1 MSDHEVRVS
10 NYQIASGS
18 TPGSAVHTLESEYDV
33 LICGAGLAGLTL
45 ARQLKLE
52 LPALSIAVIDRLAR
66 PLPEAAHKVG
76 ESTVELSACYFG
88 KVLRLE
94 DYLAQRQLPKLGL
107 RFFFGNAH
115 GSFEE
120 RPELG
125 ISLYGILPTY
135 QLDRGRLEND
145 LRQMAAEMGVEV
157 IEGAIVDTIDLADD
171 AELHEVRCRRDSRQ
185 FTLRGRWVVDALG
198 RRRLLASK
206 LGLRLPN
213 GHAAS
218 AAWWRVDARLD
229 VAEMGVNG
237 DARWRRRVIEDRYLS
252 TNHLMG
258 MGYWVWFIP
267 LASGATSIGIVT
279 DETIHPFA
287 SYGKSYVQALA
298 WLRSHEPAAW
308 QLVKDYEP
316 LDFGHLKNYS
326 YNTRQIFSHRRWSC
340 VGEAGFFL
348 DPLYSPGS
356 DFIAVENTIT
366 AEMIRRDIQGELTE
380 AAVDDFNRLV
390 LDFLASNALH
400 YFKGT
405 YSVFGHAHIF
415 TAKHAWDVAVYW
427 ATTTQLFVQDI
438 VRRPSADVFVLL
450 RRYED
455 LNARVQQLF
464 IDWAAAV
471 PARAPFAHADITR
484 MRFLQ
489 MLHLD
494 LAARRSREQFLDV
507 ARKNLDLLEEIAQLL
522 FWQAVAECLPE
533 RMPPHRSRPPWV
545 NSWGIS
551 LNPELWEADGL
562 YKPSTVRGSG
572 RPMRNMYAGVFA
584 PMTLREL
591 VQVELPYRI
600 WLAGRGK
607 LIPPLVRFLHRFLI
621 CDRPA
626 MWLRRLF
633 VADSPSPPAHAGVR
647 ETFCGES
654 AELRRFWREPAT
666 SL

>member
-1 MSDHEVRVS
+1 MSEH
-10 NYQIASGS
+10 I
-18 TPGSAVHTLESEYDV
+18 SAGESAYDV

-52 LPALSIAVIDRLAR
+52 LPALSIAVIDRLAG

-76 ESTVELSACYFG
+76 ESTVELSAYYFG

-94 DYLAQRQLPKLGL
+94 EYLARRQLPKLGL
-107 RFFFGNAH
+107 RFFFGDAH
-115 GSFEE
+115 GPFDE

-125 ISLYGILPTY
+125 VSLYGVLPTY

-145 LRQMAAEMGVEV
+145 LRQMVAAMGVEV
-157 IEGAIVDTIDLADD
+157 IEGAIVDAIDLADG
-171 AELHEVRCRRDSRQ
+171 EEPHEVRCRRGGKQ
-185 FTLRGRWVVDALG
+185 FTLQGRWVIDALG

-213 GHAAS
+213 NHAAS
-218 AAWWRVDARLD
+218 AAWWRIDARLD
-229 VAEMGVNG
+229 VTELGRNG
-237 DARWRRRVIEDRYLS
+237 GKRWRRRVAEDRYLS

-258 MGYWVWFIP
+258 KGYWVWFIP
-267 LASGATSIGIVT
+267 LASGATSVGIVT

-287 SYGKSYVQALA
+287 AYGKSYAQALA
-298 WLRSHEPAAW
+298 WLRGYEPAAW
-308 QLVKDYEP
+308 QLVKGHEP
-316 LDFGHLKNYS
+316 LDFRHLKNYS
-326 YNTRQIFSHRRWSC
+326 YDTRQLFSHRRWSC
-340 VGEAGFFL
+340 VGEAGLFL

-366 AEMIRRDIQGELTE
+366 AEMIRRDTGGKLTE

-390 LDFLASNALH
+390 LFLASNALR

-415 TAKHAWDVAVYW
+415 TAKHAWDVAMYW
-427 ATTTQLFVQDI
+427 ATITQLFVQGI
-438 VRRPSADVFVLL
+438 VRRPSADVFALL

-464 IDWAAAV
+464 VDWAAAT

-484 MRFLQ
+484 MRFIQ

-494 LAARRSREQFLDV
+494 LAARRSHEQFLEV
-507 ARKNLDLLEEIAQLL
+507 ARKNLDRLEEVAQLL

-533 RMPPHRSRPPWV
+533 RMPPDRSRLPWV
-545 NSWGIS
+545 DSWSIG
-551 LNPELWEADGL
+551 LDPERWESGGL
-562 YKPSTVRGSG
+562 YEPSTAPRSL
-572 RPMRNMYAGVFA
+572 RPMRDIFAGVCE
-584 PMTLREL
+584 PMTLRQL
-591 VQVELPYRI
+591 AQVEFPYRI
-600 WLAGRGK
+600 WLAGRGR
-607 LIPPLVRFLHRFLI
+607 IVPPLVRFLHRHLV
-621 CDRPA
+621 REKPA

-633 VADSPSPPAHAGVR
+633 VADSPSSPADAPVSG
-647 ETFCGES
+647 TG
-654 AELRRFWREPAT
+654 LRRGGRVAAGPGRI
-666 SL
+666 

>member
-1 MSDHEVRVS
+1 M
-10 NYQIASGS
+10 Q
-18 TPGSAVHTLESEYDV
+18 SEYDV

-45 ARQLKLE
+45 ARQVKLE

-94 DYLAQRQLPKLGL
+94 DYLKRRQLPKLGL
-107 RFFFGNAH
+107 RFFFGNPH
-115 GSFEE
+115 GPFDQ

-125 ISLYGILPTY
+125 VSLYGIIPTY

-145 LRQMAAEMGVEV
+145 LRQMVADMGVEV
-157 IEGAIVDTIDLADD
+157 IEGMIVDTIDLGDD
-171 AELHEVRCRRDSRQ
+171 ADPHEVCCRRDSQ
-185 FTLRGRWVVDALG
+185 HFTLRGRWVIDALG

-213 GHAAS
+213 DHSAS
-218 AAWWRVDARLD
+218 AAWWRIDERLD
-229 VAEMGVNG
+229 VGDMGDNG
-237 DARWRRRVIEDRYLS
+237 STRWRRRVIEDRYLS

-258 MGYWVWFIP
+258 RGYWVWFIP
-267 LASGATSIGIVT
+267 LASGATSVGIVT

-287 SYGKSYVQALA
+287 TYGKSYAQALG
-298 WLRSHEPAAW
+298 WLRTYEPAAW
-308 QLVKDYEP
+308 EYLKGYEL
-316 LDFGHLKNYS
+316 LDFRHLKNYS
-326 YNTRQIFSHRRWSC
+326 YNTRQLFSHRRWSC
-340 VGEAGFFL
+340 VGEAGLFL

-356 DFIAVENTIT
+356 DFIAVENTLT
-366 AEMIRRDIQGELTE
+366 VEMIRRDFRGELTE

-390 LDFLASNALH
+390 LDFLGSNSLR
-400 YFKGT
+400 YFKDT

-415 TAKHAWDVAVYW
+415 TAKHAWDVATYW
-427 ATTTQLFVQDI
+427 ATITQLFVQDV
-438 VRRPSADVFVLL
+438 VRHPSGEVFALL

-464 IDWAAAV
+464 IDWAAAA

-484 MRFLQ
+484 MRFIQ

-494 LAARRSREQFLDV
+494 LAARRSPEQFLEV
-507 ARKNLDLLEEIAQLL
+507 ARKNLDRLEEAAQLL
-522 FWQAVAECLPE
+522 FWQAIAECLPE
-533 RMPPHRSRPPWV
+533 RMPPAHTRLPWV
-545 NSWGIS
+545 NAWGIS
-551 LNPELWEADGL
+551 LNPELWETDGL
-562 YKPSTVRGSG
+562 YKPSTARRSL
-572 RPMRNMYAGVFA
+572 RPMRDMYAGVFA
-584 PMTLREL
+584 PMTLRQL
-591 VQVELPYRI
+591 VQVELPYRV

-607 LIPPLVRFLHRFLI
+607 LVPPLVRFLHRHLI

-633 VADSPSPPAHAGVR
+633 VADSPPSPADARSAPAGSAPSSSAGRRDQCFEAVA
-647 ETFCGES
+647 GERCRS
-654 AELRRFWREPAT
+654 SRAWRPHWLPGPGSRAEP
-666 SL
+666 

>member
-1 MSDHEVRVS
+1 ME
-10 NYQIASGS
+10 
-18 TPGSAVHTLESEYDV
+18 PEYDV

-45 ARQLKLE
+45 ARQVKLE

-76 ESTVELSACYFG
+76 ESTVELAACYFG

-94 DYLAQRQLPKLGL
+94 GYLTQRQLPKLGL

-125 ISLYGILPTY
+125 VSLYGILPTY

-145 LRQMAAEMGVEV
+145 LRQMVAEMGVEV
-157 IEGAIVDTIDLADD
+157 IEGTTVDTIDLADD
-171 AELHEVRCRRDSRQ
+171 ADPHKVRCRRDSQQ
-185 FTLRGRWVVDALG
+185 FTLRGRWVIDALG

-213 GHAAS
+213 NHSAS
-218 AAWWRVDARLD
+218 AAWWRIDSRLD
-229 VAEMGVNG
+229 VGEMGVNG
-237 DARWRRRVIEDRYLS
+237 GAQWQRRVIEDRYLS

-258 MGYWVWFIP
+258 RGYWVWFIP
-267 LASGATSIGIVT
+267 LASGATSVGIVT

-287 SYGKSYVQALA
+287 TYGKSYAQALA
-298 WLRSHEPAAW
+298 WLRAYEPAAW
-308 QLVKDYEP
+308 QLVKGYEP
-316 LDFGHLKNYS
+316 LDFRHLKNYS
-326 YNTRQIFSHRRWSC
+326 YNARQIFSHRRWSC
-340 VGEAGFFL
+340 VGEAGLFL

-366 AEMIRRDIQGELTE
+366 VEMIRRDFQGELTE
-380 AAVDDFNRLV
+380 GAVDDFNRLV
-390 LDFLASNALH
+390 LDLLAFDALR
-400 YFKGT
+400 YFKDA
-405 YSVFGHAHIF
+405 YSIFGHAHIF
-415 TAKHAWDVAVYW
+415 TAKHAWDVAIYW
-427 ATTTQLFVQDI
+427 AMIAQLFVQDV
-438 VRRPSADVFVLL
+438 VRRPSRDVFTLL
-450 RRYED
+450 RQYED

-464 IDWAAAV
+464 IDWAAAA

-494 LAARRSREQFLDV
+494 LAARRSHEQFLNV
-507 ARKNLDLLEEIAQLL
+507 ARKNLNRLEEVAQLL
-522 FWQAVAECLPE
+522 FWQAIAECLPE
-533 RMPPHRSRPPWV
+533 RMPPDRSRLPWV
-545 NSWGIS
+545 NAWSIS
-551 LNPELWEADGL
+551 LNPELWETDGL
-562 YKPSTVRGSG
+562 YKPSTARRSL
-572 RPMRNMYAGVFA
+572 RPMRDMYAGVFA
-584 PMTLREL
+584 PMTLRQL

-607 LIPPLVRFLHRFLI
+607 LVPPLVRFLHRHLI

-633 VADSPSPPAHAGVR
+633 IADSPSSPADARARGN
-647 ETFCGES
+647 G
-654 AELRRFWREPAT
+654 LRRGGRVT
-666 SL
+666 KGTGGI